1 MRTPLFRSFPRLKLF
16 AANLV
21 LILLLAPAIAAQT
34 QSTTGVIEVV
44 VTDPN
49 GAFVPGATVEI
60 KNLDTNL
67 TRTETTDDNGRF
79 VALAMPPGR
88 YTVSVNKQGFAP
100 AVFKESQLT
109 VGQNLQLRARSE
121 ERRV

>member
-1 MRTPLFRSFPRLKLF
+1 MRTPSFRSVPRLKLF

-79 VALAMPPGR
+79 VALAMPP
-88 YTVSVNKQGFAP
+88 
-100 AVFKESQLT
+100 
-109 VGQNLQLRARSE
+109 
-121 ERRV
+121 